1 MSRFASGRWERL
13 FMATQYQGS
22 PLGLLLNPF
31 YLARK
36 GLYQSIAELAPQL
49 GGRLLDV
56 GCGRKPYE
64 HLFQT
69 TEYVGLEIETTEHRE
84 RKKAD
89 FYYDGHRFPFEDGSF
104 DSVIANEVF
113 EHVFEPQ
120 EFLSEVSR
128 VLRPN
133 GRLLLTL
140 PFVWDEHEQPY
151 DFARY
156 SSFGIRHVLEH
167 HGFSVL
173 EARKTAS
180 DVRALAQLLNGY
192 IYKVVGR
199 PGSLARTAL
208 AVALTSPV
216 NLVGA
221 VLGPLLPKN
230 PDLFLDNVVLAE
242 KRS

>member
-1 MSRFASGRWERL
+1 
-13 FMATQYQGS
+13 MATQYQGS
-22 PLGLLLNPF
+22 PLGLLVNPF

-36 GLYQSIAELAPQL
+36 ALYENIAALAPEL

-64 HLFQT
+64 HLFT
-69 TEYVGLEIETTEHRE
+69 TTDYVGLEIETTEHRDE
-84 RKKAD
+84 KKAD
-89 FYYDGHRFPFEDGSF
+89 FYYDGHRFPFDAASF

-113 EHVFEPQ
+113 EHVFEPA

-128 VLRPN
+128 VLRPR

-156 SSFGIRHVLEH
+156 SSFGIRHVLET
-167 HGFSVL
+167 HGFEVL
-173 EARKTAS
+173 ESRKTVS
-180 DVRALAQLLNGY
+180 DVRVIAQLLNAY

-199 PGSLARTAL
+199 PGSLPRTAL
-208 AVALTSPV
+208 AVAMTSPV
-216 NLVGA
+216 NIAGA
-221 VLGPLLPKN
+221 LLGPLLPKN
-230 PDLFLDNVVLAE
+230 EDLFLDNVVLAT
-242 KRS
+242 KRG